1 MTEKDS
7 RDNRQLKRI
16 WFDQEVEVIG
26 WKKVR
31 SSQLG
36 LGGMF
41 LNAED
46 PPAVGKELLL
56 RFKLSDQNPEFLAIN
71 ARVLYVHPGKGFGLE
86 FKNLPWETLE
96 KISEYLEDK

>member
-7 RDNRQLKRI
+7 RNNRQLKRI
-16 WFDQEVEVIG
+16 WFDQEVEVLG

-41 LNAED
+41 LSAED

-56 RFKLSDQNPEFLAIN
+56 RFKLSDQNPEFLTIN
-71 ARVLYVHPGKGFGLE
+71 ARVLYVQPGKGFGLE
-86 FKNLPWETLE
+86 FKNLPWKTLE
-96 KISEYLEDK
+96 KISEYLEDN